1 MPELSE
7 LSPWNSVP
15 WDNMASEWGS
25 GTGHLDKRPYY
36 FRVIGS
42 GGTTKILLISAVPSR
57 TQAGAM
63 HATDYLRLNRR
74 AFMRLVELGAQAF
87 AESTAGH

>member
-7 LSPWNSVP
+7 LSPWNSVS
-15 WDNMASEWGS
+15 WDNMTSGCGS
-25 GTGHLDKRPYY
+25 GTGNLDKRPYY

-57 TQAGAM
+57 TQTGAM
-63 HATDYLRLNRR
+63 HATDYLRLNHQ
-74 AFMRLVELGAQAF
+74 AFMRLMELGAQAF